1 MTNQILSLPRFIK
14 VLAAIFLDISLCT
27 LTVWISFYL
36 RTGDFI
42 YLSKNFLGIASISSA
57 LAIPI
62 FLFFG
67 LYSVIFRFSGWLTL
81 IPVSRAI
88 FIYGIFFFCLV
99 TVFGFNNVPRIIGII
114 QPILLL
120 FVIASSRGLIHIW
133 LGKKYFPKS
142 KKNKYNVLIYGAGEA
157 GTRLSSTFW
166 LNQNIKLKG
175 FLDDNK
181 SLHGKTINNQP
192 IYSSNDLDDL
202 IKAKGITNIFL
213 AIPSVSRSRRKEII
227 ESISKKSLK
236 IQTIPNITDIINGQ
250 VTISDIRDFEINDLL
265 ARDVVKPNYEMLAKN
280 VDSKTILVTGAG
292 GSIGSELCRQMIN
305 LKANKILLLE
315 NNEFA
320 LYKIYSNLNNIIK
333 SNKDNLKIEIVS
345 ILGSVQ
351 DKDFLNK
358 IFNNF
363 KPNIVYHA
371 AAFKHVTLVENNL
384 IESVKNNVFGT
395 LNLLKA
401 SVENKVS
408 DFILISTDKAV
419 RPTSVMGATK
429 RLSEL
434 CLQAFYHHNSE
445 NLNATKMSMVR
456 FGNALASS
464 GSVIPVFKKQ
474 IERGGPITITHKE
487 VTRYFMTI
495 GEAAQLVIQASSLA
509 KGGDVFILDMGKPVK
524 IIDLAK
530 RMITISGL
538 SIKNQDNLKGDIE
551 IIEIG
556 LFPGEKLYE
565 ELLLGDNPQSTA
577 HPKIKRAEDPYVI
590 WEQLEKNLKVL
601 DNALRENNTEI
612 TLEILEK
619 TVVGYNSTLKN

>member
-1 MTNQILSLPRFIK
+1 
-14 VLAAIFLDISLCT
+14 
-27 LTVWISFYL
+27 
-36 RTGDFI
+36 
-42 YLSKNFLGIASISSA
+42 
-57 LAIPI
+57 
-62 FLFFG
+62 
-67 LYSVIFRFSGWLTL
+67 
-81 IPVSRAI
+81 
-88 FIYGIFFFCLV
+88 
-99 TVFGFNNVPRIIGII
+99 
-114 QPILLL
+114 
-120 FVIASSRGLIHIW
+120 

-142 KKNKYNVLIYGAGEA
+142 KKNKYNVLIYGAGAA

-166 LNQNIKLKG
+166 YNQSIKLKG

-181 SLHGKTINNQP
+181 SLHGKTINNHP
-192 IYSSNDLDDL
+192 IYSFNDLDDL

-236 IQTIPNITDIINGQ
+236 IQTVPNITDIINGQ
-250 VTISDIRDFEINDLL
+250 VSISDIRDFEISDLL
-265 ARDVVKPNYEMLAKN
+265 GRDVVKPNYEMLAKN
-280 VDSKTILVTGAG
+280 IDSKTILVTGAG

-305 LKANKILLLE
+305 LKVNKILLLE

-395 LNLLKA
+395 LNLLKT

-408 DFILISTDKAV
+408 DFVLISTDKAV

-434 CLQAFYHHNSE
+434 CLQAFYHHNSK
-445 NLNATKMSMVR
+445 NLNPTKMSIVR

-464 GSVIPVFKKQ
+464 GSVIPIFKKQ
-474 IERGGPITITHKE
+474 IKRGGPITITHKE

-495 GEAAQLVIQASSLA
+495 SEAAQLVIQASSLA

-530 RMITISGL
+530 RMITFSGL
-538 SIKNQDNLKGDIE
+538 SIKNKDNLKGDIE

-556 LFPGEKLYE
+556 LSPGEKLNE
-565 ELLLGDNPQSTA
+565 ELLLGDNPQPTV
-577 HPKIKRAEDPYVI
+577 HPKIKSAEDPFVI
-590 WEQLEKNLKVL
+590 LEQLEKNLKVL

-612 TLEILEK
+612 TLKILEN